1 MRGAEQRETHPLA
14 RSGQAHLVMWAR
26 RLLQLYPRAWRDRY
40 GDEVAAV
47 LAEHHVT
54 SWTVFDLLLGALDAH
69 LHRDLLPGRLL
80 SMAHRLRSSEIA
92 IFCAF
97 VLFCVAWLPLR
108 LVRDPLPIWRAA
120 TAAHPELLAALTLL
134 DLGGSVA
141 TLAVLVGGVPLL
153 FTALTQAAK
162 ARQWRL
168 LCLFAV
174 PVLAGALLLVYALLA
189 VPASVAHQPGGPGA
203 PLTPLAV
210 VLQFGFVVLLL
221 GAVGGSAAAI
231 AAALAHTELGA
242 GVLRCVLLPAR
253 VVTGALVLGLAGAV
267 ALTILIFVDA
277 PQLSSWP
284 PLHVGDLL
292 LMLAAVVLAGAA
304 LRQGIRATRA
314 RGDAMEGPA
323 R

>member
-1 MRGAEQRETHPLA
+1 MYVEDHPLA
-14 RSGQAHLVMWAR
+14 LSDQTHLAAWAR
-26 RLLQLYPRAWRDRY
+26 RLLRLYPRAWRDRY

-47 LAEHHVT
+47 LAEHQIT
-54 SWTVFDLLLGALDAH
+54 YWTALDLLLGALDAH
-69 LHRDLLPGRLL
+69 LHRDLLPGRLT

-120 TAAHPELLAALTLL
+120 TAAHPDLLATLTLL

-141 TLAVLVGGVPLL
+141 ALAVLVGGVPLVCI
-153 FTALTQAAK
+153 ALAQAVA
-162 ARQWRL
+162 ARRWGL

-174 PVLAGALLLVYALLA
+174 PVFAAAALIVAALVA
-189 VPASVAHQPGGPGA
+189 VPASVAHQPGGHGA

-210 VLQFGFVVLLL
+210 VLQLCLVVLLL
-221 GAVGGSAAAI
+221 AAIGGSAAAI
-231 AAALAHTELGA
+231 AAALAHSELGE
-242 GVLRCVLLPAR
+242 GVLRFVLLPAR
-253 VVTGALVLGLAGAV
+253 IATGALVLGLVGAI
-267 ALTILIFVDA
+267 ALTTLIFVEA
-277 PQLSSWP
+277 RQLSSWP

-304 LRQGIRATRA
+304 LRHGIATA
-314 RGDAMEGPA
+314 RTGGDAA
-323 R
+323 

>member
-1 MRGAEQRETHPLA
+1 MHVEDHPQA
-14 RSGQAHLVMWAR
+14 RSGQTHLAAR
-26 RLLQLYPRAWRDRY
+26 AQWLLRLYPRAWRDRY
-40 GDEVAAV
+40 GEEVAAV
-47 LAEHHVT
+47 LAEHHIT
-54 SWTVFDLLLGALDAH
+54 YWTMLDLLLGALDAH
-69 LHRDLLPGRLL
+69 LHRDLLPGRLI

-120 TAAHPELLAALTLL
+120 TAAHPELLAMLTLL
-134 DLGGSVA
+134 DLGGSIA
-141 TLAVLVGGVPLL
+141 TLAVLVGGVPLV

-162 ARQWRL
+162 ARQWGRL
-168 LCLFAV
+168 GLFAV
-174 PVLAGALLLVYALLA
+174 PVLAVAVLIGYAFVA

-210 VLQFGFVVLLL
+210 VLQLGFVVLLL

-231 AAALAHTELGA
+231 AAALAHSELGA
-242 GVLRCVLLPAR
+242 GILRFVLVPACVAT
-253 VVTGALVLGLAGAV
+253 VALALGLAGAM
-267 ALTILIFVDA
+267 ALTILIFVEA

-304 LRQGIRATRA
+304 LRQGIGAARAA
-314 RGDAMEGPA
+314 SDAMEGPT